1 MTKEEFLRKVAIMD
15 LKQGNFKETEKWME
29 KRKRKLDSV
38 SDQYLEFY
46 EYLLKEGYKV
56 HVYEMLTPKG
66 CKSEVHRMS
75 HMYIPELEC
84 SVRFMPPKSDGFSY
98 KKSHYL
104 LNQYVHFYRPYCRTF
119 VVEPQYGLEW
129 LKDKLEEI
137 RGYNEKQGM
146 RIGIE
151 NEKVFP
157 ARGQRRRVAPKK
169 ISEKVEVKTKHQKYT
184 L

>member
-1 MTKEEFLRKVAIMD
+1 MTKEEFLRKTAIMD
-15 LKQGNFKETEKWME
+15 LTSGNFKETEKWME
-29 KRKRKLDSV
+29 KRKRKLNSV
-38 SDQYLEFY
+38 SEQYLEFY

-66 CKSEVHRMS
+66 CTSEIHRMS

-98 KKSHYL
+98 RKSHYL
-104 LNQYVHFYRPYCRTF
+104 LNQYIHFYRPYIRTI
-119 VVEPQYGLEW
+119 VAYPQHDLEW
-129 LKDKLEEI
+129 LKNKLVEI
-137 RGYNEKQGM
+137 RGYIKTQGLRM
-146 RIGIE
+146 GIE
-151 NEKVFP
+151 NEKIFP

-169 ISEKVEVKTKHQKYT
+169 ISEKVEVKTKHQNNT

>member
-15 LKQGNFKETEKWME
+15 LKNGNFNETTKWME
-29 KRKRKLDSV
+29 KRKRKLNSV
-38 SDQYLEFY
+38 SDQYLLFY
-46 EYLLKEGYKV
+46 EYLLKEGYNV

-66 CKSEVHRMS
+66 CKSEIHRMS

-84 SVRFMPPKSDGFSY
+84 SVRFMPPNNDGFSY
-98 KKSHYL
+98 QKSRHL
-104 LNQYVHFYRPYCRTF
+104 LGQYIRFYKPYCRTF
-119 VVEPQYGLEW
+119 VVEPQYGLDW

-137 RGYNEKQGM
+137 RGYNERQGM

-169 ISEKVEVKTKHQKYT
+169 VSEKIEVKTKQQNNT

>member
-15 LKQGNFKETEKWME
+15 LKYGNFTGTTKWME
-29 KRKRKLDSV
+29 KRKRKLNSV

-84 SVRFMPPKSDGFSY
+84 SVRFLPSKSDGFSY
-98 KKSHYL
+98 RKSQYL
-104 LNQYVHFYRPYCRTF
+104 LNQYIRFYRPYCRTF
-119 VVEPQYGLEW
+119 VVEPQCGLEW
-129 LKDKLEEI
+129 LKDKLDEI

-146 RIGIE
+146 RMGIE
-151 NEKVFP
+151 TEKAFP
-157 ARGQRRRVAPKK
+157 ARGQRRRIAPKK
-169 ISEKVEVKTKHQKYT
+169 ISEKVEVKTKHQKHT